1 MGKWGPAAYSG
12 YMWEE
17 IHLRTVGP
25 WGKGPA
31 AYSGYMWAGSP
42 AAYSGY
48 MWEGIHLRTI
58 GPWGEG
64 SSYLQWV
71 LMGRES
77 SCLQWV
83 HGVQLLT
90 VDTWSP
96 ANYSGYM
103 KARGPASYSVYLWVR
118 VQLLTMS
125 TCTWGQGFSCFKR
138 VHEGA
143 GNSSCLHQGERLAG
157 YTVYMGGKGLQWDQ
171 GAGFQQ
177 LTVGT

>member
-1 MGKWGPAAYSG
+1 MGSSCLQWVHVGRDPSAYSRS
-12 YMWEE
+12 M
-17 IHLRTVGP
+17 
-25 WGKGPA
+25 
-31 AYSGYMWAGSP
+31 
-42 AAYSGY
+42 
-48 MWEGIHLRTI
+48 
-58 GPWGEG
+58 GEG
-64 SSYLQWV
+64 SSCLEWVHVGRESSCLQWVHVGRDPSADCRSMGEGSSCLQWV

-125 TCTWGQGFSCFKR
+125 TCTWGQGFSCLKR